1 MRLLSSPAPYPAAM
15 PVSASSD
22 LSDLPA
28 RIAYA
33 APAALVTIAV
43 VAAGGEPFAIAI
55 AALGVL
61 AALELYRMLGVSKAV
76 AVVGCAGV
84 VALIGA
90 ALYGGRAALA
100 PALVG
105 TLALLF
111 LAAAS
116 GGGALRVGAVGAGL
130 LGLVWIGVCLAHGVL
145 LRELDHGGALV
156 IAVLLG
162 TFLGDTAAHL
172 CGSVFGRRA
181 LAPSISPSKTV
192 EGLLGGVIVGTTTV
206 VAFAA
211 AWHEWLQAT
220 DALALGL
227 AVSLAAPAGDL
238 AESFVKRSVGVKD
251 VGELLGPHGGVLDL
265 LDAALFTAVAGYY
278 VALALL

>member
-1 MRLLSSPAPYPAAM
+1 MSVGTR
-15 PVSASSD
+15 SD
-22 LSDLPA
+22 LSDLPT

-33 APAALVTIAV
+33 APAALVTIAA
-43 VAAGGEPFAIAI
+43 VAAGGEPFAITI

-61 AALELYRMLGVSKAV
+61 AALELYRMLEVSKAV
-76 AVVGCAGV
+76 ALVGCAGV
-84 VALIGA
+84 VALIAA

-105 TLALLF
+105 TLVLLF

-116 GGGALRVGAVGAGL
+116 RDGTRRVGAVGAGL

-181 LAPSISPSKTV
+181 LAPLISPSKTI
-192 EGLLGGVIVGTTTV
+192 EGLLCGVMVGTATV
-206 VAFAA
+206 VAFAT

-227 AVSLAAPAGDL
+227 AVTLAAPAGDL
-238 AESFVKRSVGVKD
+238 AESLVKRSVGVKD
-251 VGELLGPHGGVLDL
+251 SGELLGPHGGVLDR
-265 LDAALFTAVAGYY
+265 LDAVLFTAVAGYY
-278 VALALL
+278 MALALL